1 MCIVNDVS
9 MRIFRVL
16 FLFVRE
22 KYVSLTPM
30 KNANNF
36 TVQGLP
42 RKLSGLIGPILGD
55 PVSRVEGIIVG
66 ESLLQERESYL

>member
-16 FLFVRE
+16 FHFVRE

-30 KNANNF
+30 KNSNNF
-36 TVQGLP
+36 IVQGLP
-42 RKLSGLIGPILGD
+42 RRLSGLIGHTFGD
-55 PVSRVEGIIVG
+55 PGAVGRVEGIIVG
-66 ESLLQERESYL
+66 ESLL